1 MKNKSS
7 FKKKT
12 DELKFIFAFLDSSL
26 DKIELQ
32 DNVQSEL
39 ELAVAVIFMNMVR
52 HNLETENDIEIV
64 VDATS
69 REVKISLKDV
79 ETAPFDITKTDKIDL
94 EEYINAKKSG
104 GLGIHLIKTL
114 MDDLNFEH
122 KDGISTISITK
133 YISD

>member
-12 DELKFIFAFLDSSL
+12 DELKLIFAFLDSSL
-26 DKIELQ
+26 KKIELQ

-39 ELAVAVIFMNMVR
+39 ELAVEEIFMNMVR

-79 ETAPFDITKTDKIDL
+79 ETAPFDITQTDNVDL
-94 EEYINAKKSG
+94 EKYINAKKSG

-133 YISD
+133 YISG

>member
-12 DELKFIFAFLDSSL
+12 DELKLIFAFLDNSL
-26 DKIELQ
+26 DKITLK

-39 ELAVAVIFMNMVR
+39 ELAVEEIFMNMVR
-52 HNLETENDIEIV
+52 HNLETENDIEII

-79 ETAPFDITKTDKIDL
+79 EAAPFDITKTDKIDL

-104 GLGIHLIKTL
+104 GLGIHLIKSL

>member
-39 ELAVAVIFMNMVR
+39 ELAVEEIFMNMVR

>member
-1 MKNKSS
+1 MKSKSS

-12 DELKFIFAFLDSSL
+12 DELKLIFAFLDSSL
-26 DKIELQ
+26 KKIALQ

-39 ELAVAVIFMNMVR
+39 ELVVEEIFMNMVR

-79 ETAPFDITKTDKIDL
+79 ETAPFDITQTDNVDL
-94 EEYINAKKSG
+94 EKYINDKKSG

-133 YISD
+133 YISG

>member
-12 DELKFIFAFLDSSL
+12 DELKLIFTFLDNSL
-26 DKIELQ
+26 DKITLK

-39 ELAVAVIFMNMVR
+39 ELAVEEIFMNMVR
-52 HNLETENDIEIV
+52 HNLETENDIEII

-79 ETAPFDITKTDKIDL
+79 EAAPFDITKTDKIDL

-104 GLGIHLIKTL
+104 GLGIHLIKSL